1 MTFRNDDESDGEH
14 RAGRRRTSGWLRIV
28 QTTRIRVRRAGVSL
42 RTQLILLLCALVLVA
57 TASLGSIAY
66 STSRA
71 IIEGGAVREVG
82 TTANARKQVLLTV
95 LNEQK
100 ARAEALL
107 QTASLGC
114 APEETWC
121 LRKVLKDFVATGGA
135 TAVRLVYQGRRPV
148 VIGVGGTALASA
160 AAPTGNQ
167 TARFV
172 FDDKRQQPYY
182 VMVARTV
189 TEDGE
194 SIVTLRGDM
203 QVVNRIFIDRYG
215 LGQSGE
221 TFLTDISGRFLT
233 PPRYG
238 GKPGGG
244 VPGQQPMKPCPA
256 RSDGEVLDR
265 DYRGVAVIHAFRHIA
280 EIGGACVN
288 TQIDQ
293 AEAFAQTNALRRKV
307 EIISAELAV
316 LAIACS
322 LLFAQLVSRPMNQL
336 SSRARLLQAGDYD
349 SAVPV
354 RGPSEVRTFARTF
367 EAMAHSLKDSHM
379 ALVKSTEQIGNIL
392 ESINEGFFA
401 FDREWTCTYVNEKA
415 VVLTGLPRAQ
425 LVGKKLQEL
434 IPSAVNGRERAEL
447 DRVAADNVPVQFEHY
462 HAPLDTWFEVSA
474 YPSRDG
480 VALFLRDVTEKKRF
494 QERFQQ
500 TQKLESLGLLA
511 GGIAHDFNNLLTGIM
526 GNTSIVL
533 EEIPPES
540 PMYVSL
546 QDVASAASRASAL
559 TQQLLAYAGKGRFVV
574 EPLDLSAL
582 VRETSN
588 LIKTSI
594 PMTVELRLQLTS
606 DLPVIEGDASQI
618 QQLVMNLVLNGAEA
632 IGEGTTGV
640 VAVTTGTQIVDEAYI
655 QHTLTGA
662 EISPG
667 NYVMLDV
674 TDTGCG
680 MSEATVAR
688 IFDPF
693 FTTKFSGR
701 GLGLAAAAGIIRGH
715 KGALK
720 LHSVLGKGSSF
731 RVLFPASEGVA
742 KRRGRDLDEE
752 DLQGNE
758 KILVI
763 DDEEIVRR
771 AARSAL
777 EHYGYSVVV
786 ADNGKS
792 ALELLA
798 KLEAVDLV
806 VLDMTMPG
814 MSGEEALQRIRTF
827 RPKLP
832 VILSSGYNEAEATR
846 RLTGKGLAGFIQ
858 KPYSAA
864 QLAQRIRIALTS
876 RPFA

>member
-1 MTFRNDDESDGEH
+1 M
-14 RAGRRRTSGWLRIV
+14 V
-28 QTTRIRVRRAGVSL
+28 
-42 RTQLILLLCALVLVA
+42 
-57 TASLGSIAY
+57 
-66 STSRA
+66 
-71 IIEGGAVREVG
+71 
-82 TTANARKQVLLTV
+82 
-95 LNEQK
+95 
-100 ARAEALL
+100 
-107 QTASLGC
+107 
-114 APEETWC
+114 
-121 LRKVLKDFVATGGA
+121 
-135 TAVRLVYQGRRPV
+135 
-148 VIGVGGTALASA
+148 GVGGSALGSA
-160 AAPTGNQ
+160 TVPTQ
-167 TARFV
+167 DQVARFD
-172 FDDKRQQPYY
+172 FDGKRQPYY

-194 SIVTLRGDM
+194 SVVTLRGDM
-203 QVVNRIFIDRYG
+203 QVVNRIFGDRYG

-221 TFLTDISGRFLT
+221 TFLTDGTGRFLT
-233 PPRYG
+233 PPRHD
-238 GKPGGG
+238 GKSGG
-244 VPGQQPMKPCPA
+244 VAQTVKPCSA
-256 RSDGEVLDR
+256 GSAEVLDQ
-265 DYRGVAVIHAFRHIA
+265 DYRGVAVIRGYRRVAQID
-280 EIGGACVN
+280 GACVIA
-288 TQIDQ
+288 QIDQ

-307 EIISAELAV
+307 EIVSAVLAV

-349 SAVPV
+349 SAVAV

-367 EAMAHSLKDSHM
+367 EAMAQSLKDSHM
-379 ALVKSTEQIGNIL
+379 ALVKSTEQIANIL

-401 FDREWTCTYVNEKA
+401 FDGEWTCTYVNEKA
-415 VVLTGLPRAQ
+415 VVLTGIPRDQ
-425 LVGKKLQEL
+425 LLGKKLQEL
-434 IPSAVNGRERAEL
+434 IPSAVSGRVRAEL
-447 DRVAADNVPVQFEHY
+447 DRVATESVHVQFEHY
-462 HAPLDTWFEVSA
+462 YAPLDAWFEVSA

-480 VALFLRDVTEKKRF
+480 VVLFLRDVTEKKRF

-526 GNTSIVL
+526 GNTSILL
-533 EEIPPES
+533 EDIPPES
-540 PMYVSL
+540 PMRTSL
-546 QDVASAASRASAL
+546 QDVASAAGRASAL

-594 PMTVELRLQLTS
+594 PMTVELRLHLAT

-618 QQLVMNLVLNGAEA
+618 QQLVMNLVLNAAEA
-632 IGEGTTGV
+632 IGEGKTGV
-640 VAVTTGTQIVDEAYI
+640 VAVTTMTQMVDEAYI
-655 QHTLTGA
+655 QRTFSGN

-667 NYVMLDV
+667 NYVVLDV

-680 MSEATVAR
+680 MSEETAAR

-701 GLGLAAAAGIIRGH
+701 GLGLAAAAGIVRGH
-715 KGALK
+715 RGALK

-731 RVLFPASEGVA
+731 RVLFPASEGA
-742 KRRGRDLDEE
+742 PKTRGRDFDED
-752 DLQGNE
+752 DLKGNE
-758 KILVI
+758 TILVI

-777 EHYGYSVVV
+777 EHYGYTVVV
-786 ADNGKS
+786 SESGKS
-792 ALELLA
+792 SLEFLA
-798 KLEAVDLV
+798 KLDYAVDLV

-814 MSGEEALQRIRTF
+814 MSGEETLQHLRAIR
-827 RPKLP
+827 PELP

-858 KPYSAA
+858 KPYSASH
-864 QLAQRIRIALTS
+864 LAQQIRIALTS
-876 RPFA
+876 RPFV

>member
-1 MTFRNDDESDGEH
+1 MAGFVAPS
-14 RAGRRRTSGWLRIV
+14 RAFLRA
-28 QTTRIRVRRAGVSL
+28 TLSL
-42 RTQLILLLCALVLVA
+42 RTELILLLCALVLLA

-66 STSRA
+66 TSSRA

-95 LNEQK
+95 LTEQK

-107 QTASLGC
+107 KTASLGC
-114 APEETWC
+114 APEEKWC
-121 LRKVLKDFVATGGA
+121 LRKVLTDFVTTGGS

-148 VIGVGGTALASA
+148 VVGAGGSALASVA
-160 AAPTGNQ
+160 VPTSNQ
-167 TARFV
+167 VARFE
-172 FDDKRQQPYY
+172 FDNKGRPYY
-182 VMVARTV
+182 VMVARAV

-194 SIVTLRGDM
+194 SVLTLRGDM
-203 QVVNRIFIDRYG
+203 QAINRIFSDSYG

-221 TFLTDISGRFLT
+221 TFLTDSTGQFLT
-233 PPRYG
+233 PPGSSMKSG
-238 GKPGGG
+238 GPASR
-244 VPGQQPMKPCPA
+244 QRTIKPCSA
-256 RSDGEVLDR
+256 GSDGEVLDQ
-265 DYRGVAVIHAFRHIA
+265 DYRGVAVIHAFRRIA
-280 EIGGACVN
+280 EIDNACVIA
-288 TQIDQ
+288 QIDQ
-293 AEAFAQTNALRRKV
+293 AEAFAPTNALRRKV
-307 EIISAELAV
+307 EIISAELAM

-336 SSRARLLQAGDYD
+336 SDRARLLQAGDYD

-367 EAMAHSLKDSHM
+367 EAMARSLKDSHM
-379 ALVKSTEQIGNIL
+379 ALVKSSEQIGNIL

-415 VVLTGLPRAQ
+415 VILTGVPREQ
-425 LVGKKLQEL
+425 LLGKRLQEL
-434 IPSAVNGRERAEL
+434 IPSAVSGRERAEL
-447 DRVAADNVPVQFEHY
+447 DRAATENTPVQFEHY
-462 HAPLDTWFEVSA
+462 HAPLDAWFEVSA
-474 YPSRDG
+474 YPGRDG
-480 VALFLRDVTEKKRF
+480 IALFLRDVTEKKRF

-511 GGIAHDFNNLLTGIM
+511 GGIAHDFNNLLTGII
-526 GNTSIVL
+526 GNTSILL
-533 EEIPPES
+533 EEVPLES
-540 PMYVSL
+540 PMHVGL
-546 QDVASAASRASAL
+546 QDVASAAGRASAL
-559 TQQLLAYAGKGRFVV
+559 TQQLLAYAGKGRFVI

-594 PMTVELRLQLTS
+594 PMTVELRLHLAT
-606 DLPVIEGDASQI
+606 DLPAIEGDGSQI

-632 IGEGTTGV
+632 IGEGTAGV
-640 VAVTTGTQIVDEAYI
+640 VAVTTGTQMVNATDI
-655 QHTLTGA
+655 QQTFTEN

-674 TDTGCG
+674 SDTGCG
-680 MSEATVAR
+680 MSEETVAR

-701 GLGLAAAAGIIRGH
+701 GLGLAAATGIVRGH

-720 LHSVLGKGSSF
+720 VHSVPGKGSSF
-731 RVLFPASEGVA
+731 RVLFPASRGVPNRA
-742 KRRGRDLDEE
+742 RSNFDEE
-752 DLQGNE
+752 DLKGSGT
-758 KILVI
+758 ILVI

-777 EHYGYSVVV
+777 EHYGYTVLASESGS
-786 ADNGKS
+786 DG
-792 ALELLA
+792 LELLA
-798 KLEAVDLV
+798 KLDYADDLV

-814 MSGEEALQRIRTF
+814 MSGQETLEHLRAV
-827 RPKLP
+827 RPDLP

-846 RLTGKGLAGFIQ
+846 SLTGKGLAGFIQ
-858 KPYSAA
+858 KPYSASR
-864 QLAQRIRIALTS
+864 LAGQIKIALTT
-876 RPFA
+876 RPVG

>member
-1 MTFRNDDESDGEH
+1 MAGFVTPS
-14 RAGRRRTSGWLRIV
+14 RAFLRA
-28 QTTRIRVRRAGVSL
+28 TLSL
-42 RTQLILLLCALVLVA
+42 RTELILLLCALVLLA

-66 STSRA
+66 TSSRA

-95 LNEQK
+95 LTEQK

-107 QTASLGC
+107 KTASLGC

-121 LRKVLKDFVATGGA
+121 LRKVLNDFVATGGA
-135 TAVRLVYQGRRPV
+135 TAVRLVYQRRRPV
-148 VIGVGGTALASA
+148 VVGAGGSALASVA
-160 AAPTGNQ
+160 VPTSNQ
-167 TARFV
+167 VARFE
-172 FDDKRQQPYY
+172 FDNKGRPYY
-182 VMVARTV
+182 VMVARAV

-194 SIVTLRGDM
+194 SVLTLRGDM
-203 QVVNRIFIDRYG
+203 QAINRIFSDSYG

-221 TFLTDISGRFLT
+221 TFLTDSTGQFLT
-233 PPRYG
+233 TPGSSAKSG
-238 GKPGGG
+238 GPASR
-244 VPGQQPMKPCPA
+244 QRTIKPCSA
-256 RSDGEVLDR
+256 GSDGEVLDQ
-265 DYRGVAVIHAFRHIA
+265 DYRGVAVIHAFRRIA
-280 EIGGACVN
+280 EIDNACVIA
-288 TQIDQ
+288 QIDQ
-293 AEAFAQTNALRRKV
+293 AEAFAPTNALRRKV
-307 EIISAELAV
+307 EIISAELAM

-336 SSRARLLQAGDYD
+336 SDRARLLQAGDYD

-367 EAMAHSLKDSHM
+367 EAMARSLKDSHM
-379 ALVKSTEQIGNIL
+379 ALVKSSEQIGNIL

-415 VVLTGLPRAQ
+415 VILTGVPREQ
-425 LVGKKLQEL
+425 LLGKRLQEL
-434 IPSAVNGRERAEL
+434 IPSAVSGRERAEL
-447 DRVAADNVPVQFEHY
+447 DRAATENTPVQFEHY
-462 HAPLDTWFEVSA
+462 HAPLDAWFEVSA
-474 YPSRDG
+474 YPGRDG
-480 VALFLRDVTEKKRF
+480 IALFLRDVTEKKRF

-511 GGIAHDFNNLLTGIM
+511 GGIAHDFNNLLTGII
-526 GNTSIVL
+526 GNTSILL
-533 EEIPPES
+533 EEVPLES
-540 PMYVSL
+540 PMHVGL
-546 QDVASAASRASAL
+546 QDVASAAGRASAL
-559 TQQLLAYAGKGRFVV
+559 TQQLLAYAGKGRFVI

-594 PMTVELRLQLTS
+594 PMTVELRLHLAT
-606 DLPVIEGDASQI
+606 DLPAIEGDGSQI

-632 IGEGTTGV
+632 IGEGKPGV
-640 VAVTTGTQIVDEAYI
+640 VAVTTGTQMVNATDI
-655 QHTLTGA
+655 QQTFTEN

-674 TDTGCG
+674 SDTGCG
-680 MSEATVAR
+680 MSEETVAR

-701 GLGLAAAAGIIRGH
+701 GLGLAAATGIVRGH

-720 LHSVLGKGSSF
+720 VHSVPGKGSSF
-731 RVLFPASEGVA
+731 RVLFPASRGVPNRA
-742 KRRGRDLDEE
+742 RSNFDEE
-752 DLQGNE
+752 DLKGSGT
-758 KILVI
+758 ILVI

-777 EHYGYSVVV
+777 EHYGYTVLASESGS
-786 ADNGKS
+786 DG
-792 ALELLA
+792 LELLA
-798 KLEAVDLV
+798 KLDYAADLV

-814 MSGEEALQRIRTF
+814 MSGQETLEHLRAV
-827 RPKLP
+827 RPDLP

-846 RLTGKGLAGFIQ
+846 SLTGKGLAGFIQ
-858 KPYSAA
+858 KPYSASR
-864 QLAQRIRIALTS
+864 LAGQIKIALTT
-876 RPFA
+876 RAIG